1 MAEKEQYY
9 IYIEGTPV
17 EVSSAVYH
25 VFYGMK
31 DQEVEQEKKKNRNG
45 VISYDALDSREV
57 LGLEAFPDNITPS
70 LDELLIAAEVQQKLR
85 RALLALPRKDREL
98 IQAIYYQNVSVLD
111 YAKRIGMSP
120 RGVDKRRER
129 ILSKLKSFMNVL
141 GSF

>member
-31 DQEVEQEKKKNRNG
+31 DQENEQEKKKNRNG
-45 VISYDALDSREV
+45 VISYDALDSEEV
-57 LGLEAFPDNITPS
+57 LGSESFPDNITPS
-70 LDELLIAAEVQQKLR
+70 LDELLIAAEVQQKLQ
-85 RALLALPRKDREL
+85 RALSTLPRKDREL
-98 IQAIYYQNVSVLD
+98 IQAIYYQDVSVLE

-120 RGVDKRRER
+120 RGVDKRREK
-129 ILSKLKSFMNVL
+129 ILSKLKSFMNIL

>member
-1 MAEKEQYY
+1 MAEKERHY

-17 EVSSAVYH
+17 EVSSAIYH

-31 DQEVEQEKKKNRNG
+31 DQEKEQEKKKDRNG
-45 VISYDALDSREV
+45 VISYDALDSGEV

-70 LDELLIAAEVQQKLR
+70 MDELLIAAEVQQKLR
-85 RALLALPRKDREL
+85 RALSALPRKDREL
-98 IQAIYYQNVSVLD
+98 IQAIYYQDVSVLD
-111 YAKRIGMSP
+111 YAERIGMSP